1 MEFRAFF
8 PATDDRIFMIDF
20 AEIVAALSPGQRE
33 LLASRLRSLLRE
45 DSDDGEHERLLAYVV
60 PKTDQRPTA
69 TELRQFLQAQLPD
82 YMVPANF
89 VVLDEWPR
97 TPGGKIN
104 LQALS
109 IPDAAP
115 AQAKAVYTPPQNELE
130 QFIAG
135 LWQEVLAVDEIG
147 RDDNFFDL
155 GGHSLL
161 LMKVNLKLKRRCGKD
176 IPLVEMFK
184 YPTISTLAEF
194 LSGQQNGDQS
204 KSLEKTRERATTRR
218 ETAEQQRARRQE
230 YRDRGA
236 KEFV

>member
-1 MEFRAFF
+1 MS
-8 PATDDRIFMIDF
+8 MIDF
-20 AEIVAALSPGQRE
+20 SETVAALSPRQRE
-33 LLASRLRSLLRE
+33 LLASRLRSFLNE
-45 DSDDGEHERLLAYVV
+45 DSDDVEHERLLAYVV
-60 PKTDQRPTA
+60 PKTDQRPSVP
-69 TELRQFLQAQLPD
+69 ELRKFLGAQLPD
-82 YMVPANF
+82 YMVPADF

-97 TPGGKIN
+97 TPGGKID

-109 IPDAAP
+109 SPPAAL
-115 AQAKAVYTPPQNELE
+115 ARAKAVYTPPQNELE

-161 LMKVNLKLKRRCGKD
+161 LMKVNLKLKHHCGKD

-194 LSGQQNGDQS
+194 LSGQQNGEQS
-204 KSLEKTRERATTRR
+204 KSLAKTRERATTRR

-230 YRDRGA
+230 YREQRR
-236 KEFV
+236 